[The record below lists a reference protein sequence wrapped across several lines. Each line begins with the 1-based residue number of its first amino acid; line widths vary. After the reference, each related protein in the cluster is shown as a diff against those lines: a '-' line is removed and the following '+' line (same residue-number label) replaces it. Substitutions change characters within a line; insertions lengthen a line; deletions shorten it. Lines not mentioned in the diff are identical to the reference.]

1 MKRFVVGM
9 LAAAV
14 LVSMA
19 HTATAQVKTFD
30 VKMRTETATIEA
42 IDVPSRAIT
51 LKKPDGTFVTVVA
64 GPDIKRF
71 AEIKVGDKV
80 AARYYE
86 NVVIRVKRPGE
97 PDVDTA
103 GKATTLPN
111 RSCLVAPRPS
121 SRPSPRRLP
130 PSTWTR
136 RRSPSQGRGAG
147 RSRPPCRTKRLSP
160 R

>member
-1 MKRFVVGM
+1 MKRFVVGII
-9 LAAAV
+9 AAAA
-14 LVSMA
+14 LVSMPR
-19 HTATAQVKTFD
+19 TATAQVKTLD

-42 IDVPSRAIT
+42 IDVPSRTVT

-86 NVVIRVKRPGE
+86 NVVVRVRRPGE
-97 PDVDTA
+97 PDVDA
-103 GKATTLPN
+103 ANKATTLPN
-111 RSCLVAPRPS
+111 RSCLAAPRPS
-121 SRPSPRRLP
+121 SRRSRRRLP

-136 RRSPSQGRGAG
+136 RRSPSKGRGAG
-147 RSRPPCRTKRLSP
+147 RTRPQ
-160 R
+160 